1 MDYTQN
7 LHLPQ
12 WEETDR
18 IHHDDFNEAFAA
30 LDTAVAANSA
40 AIENGVKIATGSY
53 VGTGACG
60 ESNPNSLTFDFVP
73 KLVFVFSDNDSG
85 GQIIWTPGVP
95 RVSSNIRNPYEYS
108 VITSGSGNTF
118 AWYSDATD
126 GLGPSKQLNLS
137 GLTYRWAA
145 LG

>member
-1 MDYTQN
+1 MNY
-7 LHLPQ
+7 
-12 WEETDR
+12 EDR
-18 IHHDDFNEAFAA
+18 VTKEYVENA
-30 LDTAVAANSA
+30 LANA
-40 AIENGVKIATGSY
+40 GLKIATGTY
-53 VGTGACG
+53 VGTGTCG
-60 ESNPNSLTFDFVP
+60 AEHPNSLTFDFVP

-126 GLGPSKQLNLS
+126 GLGPSKQLNLNTF
-137 GLTYRWAA
+137 TYRWAA